1 MGRKI
6 LAIVGGIILVL
17 AVAGGSFY
25 GGTVYA
31 QQQTANARAAF
42 FADRGGG
49 TGGGGATGGGEGSA
63 GGGFFGGGG
72 GANGGGRGGGAVGQ
86 IKSIDGD
93 TITLSTPQSE
103 VKVTLT
109 DTTLIQKLVAG
120 SRSDLQVG
128 DRVVVRGDRDA
139 SGNVTAN
146 DIQVTGLTQTPSP

>member
-1 MGRKI
+1 MGRKV
-6 LAIVGGIILVL
+6 LAIVGGIILIL

-49 TGGGGATGGGEGSA
+49 TGGSGGTGGGNGGT
-63 GGGFFGGGG
+63 GGGFFGGGD
-72 GANGGGRGGGAVGQ
+72 GATGGGRGGGAAGQ

-109 DTTLIQKLVAG
+109 DTTPIEKVVTGGRA
-120 SRSDLQVG
+120 DLQVG
-128 DRVVVRGDRDA
+128 QRIVVRGVRDSA
-139 SGNVTAN
+139 GNVTADN
-146 DIQVTGLTQTPSP
+146 VQITANPQGQ

>member
-1 MGRKI
+1 MGRKV
-6 LAIVGGIILVL
+6 LAIVGGIILIL

-49 TGGGGATGGGEGSA
+49 TGGSGGTGGGDGGT
-63 GGGFFGGGG
+63 GGGFFGGGS
-72 GANGGGRGGGAVGQ
+72 GANGGGRRGGAAGQ

-109 DTTLIQKLVAG
+109 DTTPIEKVVTGGRA
-120 SRSDLQVG
+120 DLQVG
-128 DRVVVRGDRDA
+128 QRIVVRGNPDS
-139 SGNVTAN
+139 SGNITADN
-146 DIQVTGLTQTPSP
+146 VQITASPQGQ